1 MTTEERLE
9 ALGLTLPSTPP
20 AVGNYVSAVLHSD
33 LLYVSGHGPYRDGEY
48 IYRGKVDSVVNVE
61 DAQKAAALTILNAL
75 GSVRDVLGSLDRV
88 DRIVKLFGMVNSD
101 PDFGLQP
108 KVIDGASNLLVEI
121 FGEKGKHARSAVGLG
136 ALPMGISVEI
146 EMIVAVKL

>member
-1 MTTEERLE
+1 MTAEERLE
-9 ALGLTLPSTPP
+9 ALGLTLPTTPP
-20 AVGNYVSAVLHSD
+20 AVGNYVSAVLHGD
-33 LLYVSGHGPYRDGEY
+33 LLFVSGHGPYRDGEY
-48 IYRGKVDSVVNVE
+48 IYRGKVDSVVSAK
-61 DAQKAAALTILNAL
+61 DAQKAARLTILNAL
-75 GSVRDVLGSLDRV
+75 GSVKDVLGSIDRV

-101 PDFGLQP
+101 PGFGMQP
-108 KVIDGASNLLVEI
+108 NVIDGASDLLVEI